1 MDGDE
6 PASGACAAQAE
17 APPAEGLVAVAA
29 AAGPLSANAGARP
42 RRRVPWRWIAALGVL
57 GVAAAAYALLAAGE
71 DAGPAAKKEPVA
83 EVALAQSRQVALP
96 VEIEARGHV
105 VAVNQI
111 EVRSRI
117 DGIVRT
123 IAFAEGEQVEPG
135 QVLFELDVEDA
146 VAELAHSRAEVARA
160 AAELDDAEANLARS
174 RDLESSGYISSS
186 AIDTLENRR
195 KALRAQL
202 QAARANLRGAES
214 RVERTTIRAPMR
226 ARAGMVFVREGGRV
240 RQADAEPMVVLR
252 QFDPIGVDF
261 AIPERQ
267 LHVVTAAP
275 DDVSLQVLTD
285 GGVSVEGRLSVV
297 DNAIDPAT
305 GTIRLRAELDNPD
318 SALWPGAFVRVV
330 LRIPSA
336 APVTVL
342 PPQAVIEGPEGHFVY
357 VVDDAGVAAATP
369 VALLRIQQGLAV
381 VDGLEADRHV
391 IVEGART
398 VRDGDRVRA
407 SNRQAPAASTG
418 TRGSAGG

>member
-6 PASGACAAQAE
+6 PVSGAGATRADAPVAE
-17 APPAEGLVAVAA
+17 DMVAVEA
-29 AAGPLSANAGARP
+29 AAGLPTAAVAGQP
-42 RRRVPWRWIAALGVL
+42 RRRVPWRGIAALGVL
-57 GVAAAAYALLAAGE
+57 GAVAAACALLAAGE

-117 DGIVRT
+117 DGIVRA

-214 RVERTTIRAPMR
+214 RVERATIRAPMR

-261 AIPERQ
+261 AIPERH
-267 LHVVTAAP
+267 LHAVTAAP

-305 GTIRLRAELDNPD
+305 GTIRLRAELDNAG

-369 VALLRIQQGLAV
+369 VELLRIQQGLAV
-381 VDGLEADRHV
+381 VDGLEADRRV
-391 IVEGART
+391 VVEGARAL
-398 VRDGDRVRA
+398 RDGDRVHA
-407 SNRQAPAASTG
+407 SKQAPAAAAGS
-418 TRGSAGG
+418 RGSAGG